1 MAYTQKELDT
11 KLKEYKMKLAEVTLD
26 LPVMIERLQ
35 LIGFHDV
42 NFNDPA
48 DIKIAIAE
56 WFSGLISEIEECPE
70 EFIRRH
76 CTNHF
81 TKMLPEPC
89 DQDCYQPLSDDD
101 EFELMLPIVPSN
113 PVVAVNQCHSIQGI
127 DSVEIHS
134 VTASVTA
141 SIVYSVVKVNQMI

>member
-1 MAYTQKELDT
+1 MPYTQKELDT

-48 DIKIAIAE
+48 DIKFAIAE
-56 WFSGLISEIEECPE
+56 WFSGLISEIEESPE
-70 EFIRRH
+70 EFIRRY

-89 DQDCYQPLSDDD
+89 DQDCYEPLSDDD
-101 EFELMLPIVPSN
+101 DDEYKVEVMLPIVPSS

-127 DSVEIHS
+127 KSVEIHS
-134 VTASVTA
+134 VTASV
-141 SIVYSVVKVNQMI
+141 VYSVVKVNQMI